1 MNPRSKVFLL
11 VLSGKHTDALAFAR
25 RRYPS
30 TEIVRL
36 SKAELRESGW
46 KSQLRRLRQLEGEA
60 LLIFADSLGS
70 LQEPM
75 LLKWTALIHRCRE
88 TVLADSSGSFEAT
101 TRRGALSL
109 LPRSLAAAFSDAI
122 ILAAVWIG
130 LKMFQVWLKI
140 AREPEK
146 RDAPLDLA
154 FVYPSQRG
162 LDVPGGAQTHVTG
175 FLSGLAQ
182 EGAHA
187 AVFSGR
193 SFQTHG
199 DLHLHAIPGDG
210 RFHLSREAAGLSY
223 NIRFIAA
230 GRKLL
235 GQKPARLLYQRHGK
249 FMFAGAVLS
258 RLMKIPLVLE
268 YNASEDWMAKHWDPS
283 RFRSWLRLCEKV
295 SLDAASLIVVVS
307 RALEQQLMEV
317 GVPAHRILVNQ
328 NAVDPEWFHPDC
340 GGEKLRR
347 ELGFRSGDIVVC
359 FVGTFSYWHGV
370 TVLEQAI
377 ESLLKTQSTGAP
389 LKFLLVGDGP
399 FAPQIRSALELRVRQ
414 GSVIFAG
421 SVPHSSVRVHLDAA
435 DILVSPH
442 VPMPG
447 GTPFFGSP
455 TKLFEYMAM
464 GKAIAASELDQIS
477 EVLEHGRTALL
488 VKPGDPGELAQAIEA
503 LAVDA
508 RLRSDL
514 GHNAMETALARHTW
528 RQNARRV
535 LTHDASRRHL
545 PTAFPQPT
553 AVPICPSSRAGQTPQ
568 SRISDYE
575 C

>member
-11 VLSGKHTDALAFAR
+11 VLSGKHTEALAVAR
-25 RRYPS
+25 RRYPAS
-30 TEIVRL
+30 EIVRL

-46 KSQLRRLRQLEGEA
+46 KSQLRQLRQLEGEA

-101 TRRGALSL
+101 TRRGVLSL
-109 LPRSLAAAFSDAI
+109 LPRSLVAAFSDAI
-122 ILAAVWIG
+122 VLAAVWLG
-130 LKMFQVWLKI
+130 LKWFQVWLKVT
-140 AREPEK
+140 REPEK

-154 FVYPSQRG
+154 LLYPSQSG
-162 LDVPGGAQTHVTG
+162 LDVPGGALTHVTG
-175 FLSGLAQ
+175 FLSGLAK
-182 EGAHA
+182 EGAHV

-193 SFQTHG
+193 PFETHG
-199 DLHLHAIPGDG
+199 DLHPIPGDG

-223 NIRFIAA
+223 NIRFITA

-295 SLDAASLIVVVS
+295 SVDAASLIVVVS
-307 RALEQQLMEV
+307 RTLEQQLIGA

-340 GGEKLRR
+340 GGEKLRHK
-347 ELGFRSGDIVVC
+347 LGFRSGDIVVC
-359 FVGTFSYWHGV
+359 FVGTFSYWHGL
-370 TVLEQAI
+370 TILEQAI
-377 ESLLKTQSTGAP
+377 QSLLEKQSARAP

-399 FAPQIRSALELRVRQ
+399 FAPQIRGALELRVRQ
-414 GSVIFAG
+414 GSVVFAG
-421 SVPHSSVRVHLDAA
+421 SVPHNSVRVHLDAA

-464 GKAIAASELDQIS
+464 GKAIAASDLDQIS

-488 VKPGDPGELAQAIEA
+488 VKPGDPVELAHAIER
-503 LAVDA
+503 LAADSH
-508 RLRSDL
+508 LRSDL
-514 GHNAMETALARHTW
+514 GHNAMETALAQHTW
-528 RQNARRV
+528 RQNARCV
-535 LTHDASRRHL
+535 LMHDANRRHL
-545 PTAFPQPT
+545 PPASSPP
-553 AVPICPSSRAGQTPQ
+553 APVAICPSSPGGQTPD
-568 SRISDYE
+568 SRASN
-575 C
+575 

>member
-1 MNPRSKVFLL
+1 MKPRSKVFLL
-11 VLSGKHTDALAFAR
+11 VLSGKQTDALALAH

-30 TEIVRL
+30 SEIVRL
-36 SKAELRESGW
+36 SKAELRESGC
-46 KSQLRRLRQLEGEA
+46 KSQLRQLRQLEGEA

-101 TRRGALSL
+101 TRRGVLRL
-109 LPRSLAAAFSDAI
+109 LPRSLAAAFADAI
-122 ILAAVWIG
+122 VLAAVWIG

-140 AREPEK
+140 GLEPEK

-154 FVYPSQRG
+154 FLYPSQTG
-162 LDVPGGAQTHVTG
+162 LDVPGGALTHVTG
-175 FLSGLAQ
+175 FLSGLAK
-182 EGAHA
+182 EGARA

-193 SFQTHG
+193 PLQTHG
-199 DLHLHAIPGDG
+199 DLHPIPGDG
-210 RFHLSREAAGLSY
+210 RFHFSREAAGLSY

-235 GQKPARLLYQRHGK
+235 GHKSARLLYQRHGK

-295 SLDAASLIVVVS
+295 SVDAASLIVVVS
-307 RALEQQLMEV
+307 RTLEQQLIEV

-328 NAVDPEWFHPDC
+328 NAVDPATFHPHC
-340 GGEKLRR
+340 GGEKLRH

-377 ESLLKTQSTGAP
+377 QSLLETRSAAAP

-399 FAPQIRSALELRVRQ
+399 FAPQIRNALELQVRQ

-421 SVPHSSVRVHLDAA
+421 SVPHSSVRIHLDAA

-442 VPMPG
+442 VPMPR

-464 GKAIAASELDQIS
+464 GKAIAASDLDQIS

-488 VKPGDPGELAQAIEA
+488 VKPGDPGELAHAIER
-503 LAVDA
+503 LAADSH
-508 RLRSDL
+508 LRSYL
-514 GHNAMETALARHTW
+514 GHNAMETALAQHTW

-535 LTHDASRRHL
+535 LTHDANRRHL
-545 PTAFPQPT
+545 PPASRQLAP
-553 AVPICPSSRAGQTPQ
+553 VDMCPSSPAGQTPD
-568 SRISDYE
+568 SRASN
-575 C
+575 

>member
-1 MNPRSKVFLL
+1 MNSQPKVFLL

-25 RRYPS
+25 RRYPAS
-30 TEIVRL
+30 EIVRL

-46 KSQLRRLRQLEGEA
+46 KSQLRQLRQLEGEA
-60 LLIFADSLGS
+60 LLIFADSLRS

-88 TVLADSSGSFEAT
+88 TVLADSSGFFEAT
-101 TRRGALSL
+101 TRRGVLRL
-109 LPRSLAAAFSDAI
+109 LPRSLAAAFSDAVV
-122 ILAAVWIG
+122 LAAVWIG
-130 LKMFQVWLKI
+130 LKIFQVWLKI
-140 AREPEK
+140 AREPER

-154 FVYPSQRG
+154 FLYPSQTG
-162 LDVPGGAQTHVTG
+162 LDVPGGALTHVTG
-175 FLSGLAQ
+175 FLSGVAQ
-182 EGAHA
+182 EGAHT

-193 SFQTHG
+193 PFPTHC
-199 DLHLHAIPGDG
+199 DLHHIPGDG
-210 RFHLSREAAGLSY
+210 RFLLSREAAGLSY

-235 GQKPARLLYQRHGK
+235 GQKRARLLYQRHGK

-258 RLMKIPLVLE
+258 RLMRIPLVLE
-268 YNASEDWMAKHWDPS
+268 YNASEDWMAKHWDPA

-295 SLDAASLIVVVS
+295 SIAAASLIVVVS
-307 RALEQQLMEV
+307 RTLEQQLIEV
-317 GVPAHRILVNQ
+317 GVPAHRILINQ
-328 NAVDPEWFHPDC
+328 NAVDPKCFHPHC
-340 GGEKLRR
+340 GGEKLRH

-359 FVGTFSYWHGV
+359 FVGTFSYWHGL
-370 TVLEQAI
+370 TVLEEAI
-377 ESLLKTQSTGAP
+377 QSLLQIPSTDAP

-399 FAPQIRSALELRVRQ
+399 FAPQIRNALELRVRQ
-414 GSVIFAG
+414 GSVTFAG
-421 SVPHSSVRVHLDAA
+421 SIPHSSVRVHLDAA

-464 GKAIAASELDQIS
+464 GKAIAASDLDQIS

-488 VKPGDPGELAQAIEA
+488 VKPGDPVELANAIER
-503 LAVDA
+503 LAADSH
-508 RLRSDL
+508 LRSDL
-514 GHNAMETALARHTW
+514 GRNAMETALARHTW

-535 LTHDASRRHL
+535 LSHDANRRHL
-545 PTAFPQPT
+545 PPASPLP
-553 AVPICPSSRAGQTPQ
+553 APVAMCPSSPAAQTRD
-568 SRISDYE
+568 SRVSN
-575 C
+575 

>member
-1 MNPRSKVFLL
+1 MNPRSNVFLL
-11 VLSGKHTDALAFAR
+11 VLSGKQPEALAFAR
-25 RRYPS
+25 RRYPAS
-30 TEIVRL
+30 EIVLL

-46 KSQLRRLRQLEGEA
+46 KSQLRQLRQLKGEA
-60 LLIFADSLGS
+60 LLIFADSLRS

-101 TRRGALSL
+101 TRRGVLSL
-109 LPRSLAAAFSDAI
+109 LPRSFAAAFSDAI
-122 ILAAVWIG
+122 VLAAVWIG
-130 LKMFQVWLKI
+130 LKMFQVCLKI
-140 AREPEK
+140 TREPRE

-154 FVYPSQRG
+154 FLYPSETG
-162 LDVPGGAQTHVTG
+162 LDVPGGALTHVTG

-182 EGAHA
+182 EGAQT

-193 SFQTHG
+193 PFRTHC
-199 DLHLHAIPGDG
+199 DLHRIPGDG

-230 GRKLL
+230 ARKLV
-235 GQKPARLLYQRHGK
+235 GQKRARLLYQRHGK

-268 YNASEDWMAKHWDPS
+268 YNASEDWMAKHWDPA
-283 RFRSWLRLCEKV
+283 RFTSWLRLCEKV
-295 SLDAASLIVVVS
+295 SVDAASLIVVVS
-307 RALEQQLMEV
+307 RTLEQQLIKA

-328 NAVDPEWFHPDC
+328 NAVDPAWFHPHC
-340 GGEKLRR
+340 GGETLRH

-359 FVGTFSYWHGV
+359 FVGTFSYWHGL
-370 TVLEQAI
+370 TILEQAI
-377 ESLLKTQSTGAP
+377 QSLLQTQSAGTP

-399 FAPQIRSALELRVRQ
+399 FAPQIRNALELRVKQ
-414 GSVIFAG
+414 GSVIFTG
-421 SVPHSSVRVHLDAA
+421 SIPHGSVRVHLDAA

-464 GKAIAASELDQIS
+464 GKAIAASDLDQIS

-488 VKPGDPGELAQAIEA
+488 VKPADPGELAQAIER
-503 LAVDA
+503 LAADSH
-508 RLRSDL
+508 LRSDL

-535 LTHDASRRHL
+535 LAHYADRRHL
-545 PTAFPQPT
+545 PPASRLPAPV
-553 AVPICPSSRAGQTPQ
+553 AMCPSSPAGQAAQ
-568 SRISDYE
+568 SRVSNS
-575 C
+575 